1 MDFYEVL
8 GVNENASD
16 TDIKQAYRA
25 LSFKYHPDR
34 NSSAEAGER
43 MRDINEAYETLID
56 KSKRKQYDMRGSHP
70 LENIL
75 NEIFKGQSMGQKKD
89 PFEMM
94 FNQAMGQSMGMGQG
108 MGMGQA
114 MGFEPVFARVSTH
127 HFEAQK
133 PPVLEKRVEISFEE
147 SYTGGQMP
155 ITVEREI
162 KNGKMSYHEEE
173 KIYISIPPGID
184 DGEIIEIEDK
194 GHICNDNRGPIKLYI
209 RVASSIY
216 DRKGLNLIY
225 TQTVSFKESI
235 CGFAYIMQHIDGSK
249 LNLKSS
255 RGNVIQNGDEKNIKG
270 RGFARDGQV
279 GDLIIRFKVTPPKL
293 LTEPQLLLFE
303 SEL

>member
-1 MDFYEVL
+1 MDFYEIL

-16 TDIKQAYRA
+16 TEIKQAYRA
-25 LSFKYHPDR
+25 LSFKFHPDR
-34 NSSAEAGER
+34 NNSAEAGDK

-75 NEIFKGQSMGQKKD
+75 NELFKGHSMGQKKD

-94 FNQAMGQSMGMGQG
+94 FSQTMGQG
-108 MGMGQA
+108 

-127 HFEAQK
+127 QMPFFEPQREALRT
-133 PPVLEKRVEISFEE
+133 PVLEKKIEISFEE
-147 SYTGGQMP
+147 SYSGGKLP
-155 ITVEREI
+155 ITIEREI
-162 KNGKMSYHEEE
+162 KNGKTAYHEEE
-173 KIYISIPPGID
+173 KLYISIPAGID

-194 GHICNDNRGPIKLYI
+194 GHIYNDIKGPIKLYI
-209 RVASSIY
+209 RVSSNSVY

-235 CGFAYIMQHIDGSK
+235 CGFAYIMQHIDGGK

-270 RGFARDGQV
+270 RGFARDNQV
-279 GDLIIRFKVTPPKL
+279 GDLIIKFKVTPPKL
-293 LTEPQLLLFE
+293 LSEAQLLLFD

>member
-43 MRDINEAYETLID
+43 IRDINEAYETLID
-56 KSKRKQYDMRGSHP
+56 KSKRKQYDMRGTHP

-75 NEIFKGQSMGQKKD
+75 NELFKGQSMGQKKD

-94 FNQAMGQSMGMGQG
+94 FNPMGQ
-108 MGMGQA
+108 
-114 MGFEPVFARVSTH
+114 GFEPVFARVSTH
-127 HFEAQK
+127 QMPFFEPQRE
-133 PPVLEKRVEISFEE
+133 PQRTPVLEKKIEISFEE
-147 SYTGGQMP
+147 SYTGGKLP
-155 ITVEREI
+155 ITIEREI
-162 KNGKMSYHEEE
+162 KNGKTAYHEEE
-173 KIYISIPPGID
+173 KLYISIPAGID

-194 GHICNDNRGPIKLYI
+194 GHIYNDVKGPIKLYI
-209 RVASSIY
+209 RVSSNGVY

-235 CGFAYIMQHIDGSK
+235 CGFAFIMQHIDGSK

-270 RGFARDGQV
+270 RGFTRDNQV
-279 GDLIIRFKVTPPKL
+279 GDLIIKFKVTPPKL
-293 LTEPQLLLFE
+293 LTESQLLLFE

>member
-1 MDFYEVL
+1 MDFYEIL

-16 TDIKQAYRA
+16 NDIKQAYRS
-25 LSFKYHPDR
+25 LSFKFHPDR
-34 NSSAEAGER
+34 NNSAEAGDR

-56 KSKRKQYDMRGSHP
+56 RSKRKQYDMRGAHP

-75 NEIFKGQSMGQKKD
+75 NELFKGQSMGQKKD

-94 FNQAMGQSMGMGQG
+94 FNQSMGQG
-108 MGMGQA
+108 I
-114 MGFEPVFARVSTH
+114 GFEPVFARVSTH
-127 HFEAQK
+127 QMPFFETPREPQRT
-133 PPVLEKRVEISFEE
+133 PVLEKKIEISFEE
-147 SYTGGQMP
+147 SYTGGQLP

-162 KNGKMSYHEEE
+162 KNGKMTYHEEE
-173 KIYISIPPGID
+173 KLYVSIPAGID

-194 GHICNDNRGPIKLYI
+194 GHIYNDVKGVIKLYI
-209 RVASSIY
+209 RVSSNSVY

-270 RGFARDGQV
+270 RGFTRDNQV
-279 GDLIIRFKVTPPKL
+279 GDLVIKFKVTPPKF
-293 LTEPQLLLFE
+293 LTEPQLLLFD

>member
-1 MDFYEVL
+1 MDFYEIL

-16 TDIKQAYRA
+16 SDIKHAYRS
-25 LSFKYHPDR
+25 LSFKFHPDR
-34 NSSAEAGER
+34 NSSSEAGDK

-56 KSKRKQYDMRGSHP
+56 RTKRKQYDMRGAHP

-75 NEIFKGQSMGQKKD
+75 NELFKGQSMGQKKD

-94 FNQAMGQSMGMGQG
+94 FNQSMGQ
-108 MGMGQA
+108 
-114 MGFEPVFARVSTH
+114 GFEPVFARVSTH
-127 HFEAQK
+127 QMPFFEPLREPQRT
-133 PPVLEKRVEISFEE
+133 PVLEKKIEISFEE
-147 SYTGGQMP
+147 SYTGGQLP

-162 KNGKMSYHEEE
+162 KNGKAAYHEEE
-173 KIYISIPPGID
+173 KLYVSIPAGID

-194 GHICNDNRGPIKLYI
+194 GHIYNDVKGPIKLYI
-209 RVASSIY
+209 RVSSNSGY

-270 RGFARDGQV
+270 RGFTRDNQV
-279 GDLIIRFKVTPPKL
+279 GDLVIKFKVTPPKL
-293 LTEPQLLLFE
+293 LTEPQLLLFD

>member
-1 MDFYEVL
+1 MDFYEIL
-8 GVNENASD
+8 GVNENASE

-25 LSFKYHPDR
+25 LSFKFHPDR
-34 NSSAEAGER
+34 NNSPEAGNK

-56 KSKRKQYDMRGSHP
+56 KSKRKQYDARGSHP

-75 NEIFKGQSMGQKKD
+75 NELFKGQSMGQKKD

-94 FNQAMGQSMGMGQG
+94 FNQTMGQG
-108 MGMGQA
+108 

-127 HFEAQK
+127 QMPFFE
-133 PPVLEKRVEISFEE
+133 PHREPLRTPVLEKKIEISFEE
-147 SYTGGQMP
+147 SYTGGQLP
-155 ITVEREI
+155 ITIEREI
-162 KNGKMSYHEEE
+162 KNGKTTYHEEE
-173 KIYISIPPGID
+173 KLYISIPAGID

-194 GHICNDNRGPIKLYI
+194 GHIYNDVKGAIKLYI
-209 RVASSIY
+209 RVSSNSVY

-235 CGFAYIMQHIDGSK
+235 CGFAYIMQHIDGGK

-270 RGFARDGQV
+270 RGFTRDNQV
-279 GDLIIRFKVTPPKL
+279 GDLIIKFKVTPPKL
-293 LTEPQLLLFE
+293 LTEAQLLLFD

>member
-1 MDFYEVL
+1 MDFYEIL

-16 TDIKQAYRA
+16 TEIKQAYRA
-25 LSFKYHPDR
+25 LSFKFHPDR
-34 NSSAEAGER
+34 NNSAEAGDK

-75 NEIFKGQSMGQKKD
+75 NELFKGHSMGQKKD

-94 FNQAMGQSMGMGQG
+94 FSQTMGQG
-108 MGMGQA
+108 

-127 HFEAQK
+127 QMPFFEPHREALRT
-133 PPVLEKRVEISFEE
+133 PVLEKKIEISFEE
-147 SYTGGQMP
+147 SYSGGKLP
-155 ITVEREI
+155 ITIEREI
-162 KNGKMSYHEEE
+162 KNGKTAYHEEE
-173 KIYISIPPGID
+173 KLYISIPAGID

-194 GHICNDNRGPIKLYI
+194 GHIYNDIKGPIKLYI
-209 RVASSIY
+209 RVSSNSVY

-235 CGFAYIMQHIDGSK
+235 CGFAYIMQHIDGGK

-270 RGFARDGQV
+270 RGFARDNQV
-279 GDLIIRFKVTPPKL
+279 GDLIIKFKVTPPKL
-293 LTEPQLLLFE
+293 LTEAQLLLFD

>member
-1 MDFYEVL
+1 MDYYDVL
-8 GVNENASD
+8 GVSENASD

-25 LSFKYHPDR
+25 LSFKFHPDR
-34 NSSAEAGER
+34 NSSAEAGDR

-75 NEIFKGQSMGQKKD
+75 NEIFKGQGQKKD

-94 FNQAMGQSMGMGQG
+94 FNQTMGQG
-108 MGMGQA
+108 

-127 HFEAQK
+127 QMPFYDPK
-133 PPVLEKRVEISFEE
+133 PPILEKRVEITFEE
-147 SYTGGQMP
+147 SYNGVQLP
-155 ITVEREI
+155 IKIEREI
-162 KNGKMSYHEEE
+162 KSGKMSYHEEE
-173 KIYISIPPGID
+173 KMYVSIPAGID

-194 GHICNDNRGPIKLYI
+194 GHIYNNIKGSIKLHI
-209 RVASSIY
+209 KVASNSVY
-216 DRKGLNLIY
+216 ERKGLNLIY
-225 TQTVSFKESI
+225 TQTVTFKESI
-235 CGFAYIMQHIDGSK
+235 CGFTYIMQHLDGSK

-270 RGFARDGQV
+270 RGFTRDQV
-279 GDLIIRFKVTPPKL
+279 GDLIIKFKVTPPKV
-293 LTEPQLLLFE
+293 LTEAQLVLFD